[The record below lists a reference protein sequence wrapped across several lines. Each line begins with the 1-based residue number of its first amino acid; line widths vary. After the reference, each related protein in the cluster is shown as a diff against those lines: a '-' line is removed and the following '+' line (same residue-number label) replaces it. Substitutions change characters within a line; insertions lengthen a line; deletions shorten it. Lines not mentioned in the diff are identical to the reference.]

1 MNPPP
6 ITPHMNPT
14 PLDRYHAQLTHRSL
28 DPDPLQERAA
38 AALTRLYHDVLA
50 YEEQRKGWKY
60 KVLFKVAKKMP
71 PRGIYLHGPVGRGKS
86 MMMDIFYDSIPLHIK
101 KRRVHFHQFMIEVH
115 DYIHSRR
122 TEDGIMEDMDA
133 ALPSL
138 ALVISNRSRVLCFDE
153 FHVTDVAD
161 AMLLSRL
168 FTAMFDLGITV
179 VITSNWQPDD
189 LYKGG
194 LQRERFLPFIKLV
207 KERMEVIA
215 IDSETDYRARKL
227 KEMSVYFAPLNA
239 ESNQRAEDLFQNLT
253 DGETPMQDIVTVK
266 GRTIQ
271 VPIVAKGV
279 ARFGFAQL
287 CERPLGAEDY
297 LAIAKRY
304 HTIFLENVPRLG
316 YDRRNEAKRLMTL
329 VDVLYDN
336 HRNLVITAEEMP
348 QTLYTGTDHAFEFQR
363 TISRLL
369 EMQSE
374 GYLNRKG

>member
-1 MNPPP
+1 M
-6 ITPHMNPT
+6 ITLINAT
-14 PLDRYHAQLTHRSL
+14 PLDRYHAQLTHRAL
-28 DPDPLQERAA
+28 DPDPAQERAA
-38 AALTRLYHDVLA
+38 KSLTRLYHDILA
-50 YEEQRKGWKY
+50 YEDQRKGWKN
-60 KVLFKVAKKMP
+60 KVLFMAPKKMP
-71 PRGIYLHGPVGRGKS
+71 PRGVYLYGPVGRGKS
-86 MMMDIFYDSIPLHIK
+86 MVMDIFFESIPLHIK

-115 DYIHSRR
+115 DYIHSRQS
-122 TEDGIMEDMDA
+122 EGVLEDMDA

-168 FTAMFDLGITV
+168 FTAMLNEGISI
-179 VITSNWQPDD
+179 VITSNWEPDD

-207 KERMEVIA
+207 KERMEVVA
-215 IDSETDYRARKL
+215 VDSATDYRAKKL
-227 KEMSVYFAPLNA
+227 KEMSVYFSPLNPDTYR
-239 ESNQRAEDLFQNLT
+239 RADDLFQNLT
-253 DGETPMQDIVTVK
+253 DGDEADEDLVTVK

-271 VPIVAKGV
+271 VPSAAKGV
-279 ARFGFAQL
+279 ARFSFPQL

-297 LAIAKRY
+297 LAIAKKY
-304 HTIFLENVPRLG
+304 HTVFLENIPHLG

-336 HRNLVITAEEMP
+336 HRNLVITADEFP
-348 QTLYTGTDHAFEFQR
+348 QKLYTGHDHAFEFQR

-374 GYLNRKG
+374 QYLKRQ

>member
-1 MNPPP
+1 MSTL
-6 ITPHMNPT
+6 INPT
-14 PLDRYHAQLTHRSL
+14 PLDRYHALISKQAI
-28 DPDPLQERAA
+28 DPDPMQEAA
-38 AALTRLYHDVLA
+38 AQILTRLYHDVLA
-50 YEEQRKGWKY
+50 YEQQRQGWKQ
-60 KVLFKVAKKMP
+60 KVLYMVTKKMP
-71 PRGIYLHGPVGRGKS
+71 PRGVYLHGPVGRGKS
-86 MMMDIFYDSIPLHIK
+86 MMMDMFYDSIPLGIK

-122 TEDGIMEDMDA
+122 TDDGILEDMDA

-168 FTAMFDLGITV
+168 FTAMFDQGISI
-179 VITSNWQPDD
+179 VITSNWLPDD

-207 KERMEVIA
+207 KERMEIVA
-215 IDSETDYRARKL
+215 VESPTDYRARKL
-227 KEMSVYFAPLNA
+227 KEMSVYFSPLNA
-239 ESNQRAEDLFQNLT
+239 ASASRAEDLFQTLSN
-253 DGETPMQDIVTVK
+253 GEEGAQDLVSVK

-271 VPIVAKGV
+271 VPIAAKGV
-279 ARFGFAQL
+279 ARFSFSQL

-304 HTIFLENVPRLG
+304 HTVFLENIPVLG

-336 HRNLVITAEEMP
+336 HRNLVITAEDTP
-348 QTLYTGTDHAFEFQR
+348 HKIYTGHDHAFEFQR

-369 EMQSE
+369 EMQGE
-374 GYLNRKG
+374 AYLNRKE

>member
-1 MNPPP
+1 MPTL
-6 ITPHMNPT
+6 INPT
-14 PLDRYHAQLTHRSL
+14 PLDRYHILVNKQVI
-28 DPDPLQERAA
+28 DPDPMQESAA
-38 AALTRLYHDVLA
+38 HILTRLYHDVMA
-50 YEEQRKGWKY
+50 YEQQRQGWKQ
-60 KVLFKVAKKMP
+60 KVLYMVTKKMP
-71 PRGIYLHGPVGRGKS
+71 PRGVYLHGPVGRGKS
-86 MMMDIFYDSIPLHIK
+86 MMMDIFYDSIPLGIK

-115 DYIHSRR
+115 DYIHSRQS
-122 TEDGIMEDMDA
+122 DGVLEDMDA

-168 FTAMFDLGITV
+168 FTAMFDQGISV
-179 VITSNWQPDD
+179 VITTNWAPDD

-207 KERMEVIA
+207 KERMEIVNVE
-215 IDSETDYRARKL
+215 SPTDYRARKL
-227 KEMSVYFAPLNA
+227 KEMSVYFSPLNA
-239 ESNQRAEDLFQNLT
+239 TSAKRAEDLFQNLT
-253 DGETPMQDIVTVK
+253 DGEEGVQDLVNVK

-271 VPIVAKGV
+271 VPIAAKGV
-279 ARFGFAQL
+279 ARFGFSQL

-304 HTIFLENVPRLG
+304 HTVFLENIPVLG

-336 HRNLVITAEEMP
+336 HRNLVITADETP
-348 QTLYTGTDHAFEFQR
+348 HKIYTGHDHAFEFQR

-369 EMQSE
+369 EMQGE
-374 GYLNRKG
+374 AYLNRKG

>member
-1 MNPPP
+1 M
-6 ITPHMNPT
+6 T
-14 PLDRYHAQLTHRSL
+14 PLDRYQHLLSRKKI
-28 DPDPLQERAA
+28 DPDPLQEQAA
-38 AALTRLYHDVLA
+38 KSLSRLYTEVLD
-50 YEEQRKGWKY
+50 YEDSRKSWRQKIRF
-60 KVLFKVAKKMP
+60 LNLRKMP
-71 PRGIYLHGPVGRGKS
+71 PRGVYLHGPVGRGKS
-86 MMMDIFYDSIPLHIK
+86 MLMDIFYDSIPLGIK

-122 TEDGIMEDMDA
+122 AIDGIVEDMDA

-161 AMLLSRL
+161 AMILSRL
-168 FTAMFDLGITV
+168 FTAMFEQGITIV
-179 VITSNWQPDD
+179 MTSNWPPED

-194 LQRERFLPFIKLV
+194 LQRDRFIPFINLV
-207 KERMEVIA
+207 KERMEVVTV
-215 IDSETDYRARKL
+215 DSPVDYRARKL
-227 KEMSVYFAPLNA
+227 KEMSVYFAPLNS
-239 ESNQRAEDLFQNLT
+239 ENHKRADDLFLSLTEGTENLP
-253 DGETPMQDIVTVK
+253 DLINVK

-271 VPIVAKGV
+271 VPVAAKGV
-279 ARFGFAQL
+279 ARFGFSQL

-304 HTIFLENVPRLG
+304 HTIFLENVPKMG

-336 HRNLVITAEEMP
+336 GRNLVLVADAMP
-348 QTLYTGTDHAFEFQR
+348 QLLYTGHDHAFEFQR

-369 EMQSE
+369 EMQSDA
-374 GYLNRKG
+374 YFNRQKS

>member
-1 MNPPP
+1 MSPL
-6 ITPHMNPT
+6 IIPT
-14 PLDRYHAQLTHRSL
+14 PLDRYYAQLSKREL
-28 DPDPLQERAA
+28 DPDPMQERAST
-38 AALTRLYHDVLA
+38 ALTRLYHDVMA
-50 YEEQRKGWKY
+50 YEEQRKGWKN
-60 KVLFKVAKKMP
+60 KVLYMVTKKMP
-71 PRGIYLHGPVGRGKS
+71 PRGIYLYGPVGRGKS
-86 MMMDIFYDSIPLHIK
+86 MVMDIFYDSIPLGIK

-122 TEDGIMEDMDA
+122 TNEGVLEDMDS

-168 FTAMFDLGITV
+168 FTAMFDQGISV
-179 VITSNWQPDD
+179 VITSNWHPDD
-189 LYKGG
+189 LYQGG

-207 KERMEVIA
+207 KERMEIIA
-215 IDSETDYRARKL
+215 VDSPTDYRAKKL

-239 ESNQRAEDLFQNLT
+239 DSSHRADDLFETLT
-253 DGETPMQDIVTVK
+253 NHEEGGQDLVSVK

-271 VPIVAKGV
+271 VPIAAKGV
-279 ARFGFAQL
+279 ARFSFSQL

-304 HTIFLENVPRLG
+304 HTVFLENIPALG

-348 QTLYTGTDHAFEFQR
+348 QKLYTGHDHAFEFQR

-369 EMQSE
+369 EMQSD
-374 GYLNRKG
+374 GYLNRKT

>member
-1 MNPPP
+1 MSLINL
-6 ITPHMNPT
+6 TPY
-14 PLDRYHAQLTHRSL
+14 DRYQSYLKKNAI
-28 DPDPLQERAA
+28 DPDPKQELAA
-38 AALTRLYHDVLA
+38 NALTRLYHDVLS
-50 YEEQRKGWKY
+50 YEDQRKSWKS
-60 KVLFKVAKKMP
+60 KVLFAVTKKMP
-71 PRGIYLHGPVGRGKS
+71 PRGVYLHGPVGRGKS
-86 MMMDIFYDSIPLHIK
+86 MLMDIFYDSIPLGIK

-122 TEDGIMEDMDA
+122 TDDGVLEDMDA

-168 FTAMFDLGITV
+168 FAAMFDQGITI
-179 VITSNWQPDD
+179 VITSNWPPDD
-189 LYKGG
+189 LYLGG

-207 KERMEVIA
+207 KERMQIIVL
-215 IDSETDYRARKL
+215 DSPVDYRARKL

-239 ESNQRAEDLFQNLT
+239 DSSKRADNLFQNLT
-253 DGETPMQDIVTVK
+253 EGEEGEEDLVTVK
-266 GRTIQ
+266 GRSIQ
-271 VPIVAKGV
+271 VPISAKGV
-279 ARFGFAQL
+279 ARFSFSQL

-304 HTIFLENVPRLG
+304 HTVFLENIPHLG

-348 QTLYTGTDHAFEFQR
+348 QKLYTGHDHAFEFQR
-363 TISRLL
+363 TVSRLL

-374 GYLNRKG
+374 GYLTKSS

>member
-1 MNPPP
+1 MPTL
-6 ITPHMNPT
+6 INPT
-14 PLDRYHAQLTHRSL
+14 PLDRYHGLVNKQVI
-28 DPDPLQERAA
+28 DPDPMQESAA
-38 AALTRLYHDVLA
+38 HILTRLYHDVMA
-50 YEEQRKGWKY
+50 YEQQRQGWKQ
-60 KVLFKVAKKMP
+60 KVLYMVTRKMP
-71 PRGIYLHGPVGRGKS
+71 PRGVYLHGPVGRGKS
-86 MMMDIFYDSIPLHIK
+86 MVMDIFYDSIPLGIK

-115 DYIHSRR
+115 DYIHSRQS
-122 TEDGIMEDMDA
+122 DGVLEDMDA

-168 FTAMFDLGITV
+168 FTAMFDQGISV
-179 VITSNWQPDD
+179 VITTNWAPDD

-207 KERMEVIA
+207 KERMEIVEVI
-215 IDSETDYRARKL
+215 SPTDYRARKL
-227 KEMSVYFAPLNA
+227 KEMSVYFSPLNA
-239 ESNQRAEDLFQNLT
+239 TSAKRAEDLFQNLT
-253 DGETPMQDIVTVK
+253 DGEEGVQDLVDVK

-271 VPIVAKGV
+271 VPIAAKGV
-279 ARFGFAQL
+279 ARFGFSQL

-304 HTIFLENVPRLG
+304 HTVFLENIPVLG

-336 HRNLVITAEEMP
+336 HRNLVITADETP
-348 QTLYTGTDHAFEFQR
+348 HKIYTGHDHAFEFQR

-369 EMQSE
+369 EMQGE
-374 GYLNRKG
+374 AYLAKK

>member
-1 MNPPP
+1 MTTLINA
-6 ITPHMNPT
+6 T
-14 PLDRYHAQLTHRSL
+14 PLDRYHAQLNHREL
-28 DPDPLQERAA
+28 DPDPAQERAA
-38 AALTRLYHDVLA
+38 LSLTRLYHDVLA
-50 YEEQRKGWKY
+50 YEEQRKGWRN
-60 KVLFKVAKKMP
+60 KVMLRVVKKMP

-86 MMMDIFYDSIPLHIK
+86 MVMDIFYESIPLSIK

-115 DYIHSRR
+115 DYIHSRQS
-122 TEDGIMEDMDA
+122 DGVLEDMDA

-168 FTAMFDLGITV
+168 FTAMFDQGISI
-179 VITSNWQPDD
+179 VITSNWEPND

-194 LQRERFLPFIKLV
+194 LQRDRFLPFIKLV
-207 KERMEVIA
+207 KERMEVVA
-215 IDSETDYRARKL
+215 VDSATDYRAKKL
-227 KEMSVYFAPLNA
+227 KEMSVYFSPLNP
-239 ESNQRAEDLFQNLT
+239 ETYQRADALFQSLTAGEEADEDL
-253 DGETPMQDIVTVK
+253 VTVK

-271 VPIVAKGV
+271 VPIAAKGV
-279 ARFGFAQL
+279 ARFSFSQL

-297 LAIAKRY
+297 LALAKRY
-304 HTIFLENVPRLG
+304 HTVFLEHIPHLG

-336 HRNLVITAEEMP
+336 HRNLVITADETP
-348 QTLYTGTDHAFEFQR
+348 QKIYTGHDHAFEFQR

-374 GYLNRKG
+374 QYLKRQ

>member
-1 MNPPP
+1 MPTL
-6 ITPHMNPT
+6 INPT
-14 PLDRYHAQLTHRSL
+14 PLDRYHGLVNKQVI
-28 DPDPLQERAA
+28 DPDPMQESAA
-38 AALTRLYHDVLA
+38 NILTRLHHDVLA
-50 YEEQRKGWKY
+50 YEQQRQGWKQ
-60 KVLFKVAKKMP
+60 KVLYMVTKKMP
-71 PRGIYLHGPVGRGKS
+71 PRGVYLHGPVGRGKS
-86 MMMDIFYDSIPLHIK
+86 MMMDIFYDSIPLGIK

-115 DYIHSRR
+115 DYIHSRQ
-122 TEDGIMEDMDA
+122 TDGVLEDMDA

-168 FTAMFDLGITV
+168 FTAMFDQGISV
-179 VITSNWQPDD
+179 VITTNWAPDD

-207 KERMEVIA
+207 KERMEVVA
-215 IDSETDYRARKL
+215 VESPTDYRARKL
-227 KEMSVYFAPLNA
+227 KEMSVYFSPLNA
-239 ESNQRAEDLFQNLT
+239 ASAKRAEDLFQNLT
-253 DGETPMQDIVTVK
+253 DGEEGVQDLVDVK

-271 VPIVAKGV
+271 VPIAAKGV
-279 ARFGFAQL
+279 ARFGFSQL

-304 HTIFLENVPRLG
+304 HTVFLENIPVLG

-336 HRNLVITAEEMP
+336 HRNLVITADDTP
-348 QTLYTGTDHAFEFQR
+348 HKIYTGHDHAFEFQR

-369 EMQSE
+369 EMQGE
-374 GYLNRKG
+374 AYLNRKG

>member
-1 MNPPP
+1 MPTL
-6 ITPHMNPT
+6 INPT
-14 PLDRYHAQLTHRSL
+14 PLDRFNGLVSKQVI
-28 DPDPLQERAA
+28 DPDPMQEAA
-38 AALTRLYHDVLA
+38 AHILTRLYNDVLA
-50 YEEQRKGWKY
+50 YEDQRQGWKQ
-60 KVLFKVAKKMP
+60 KVLYMVTKKMP
-71 PRGIYLHGPVGRGKS
+71 PRGVYLHGPVGRGKS
-86 MMMDIFYDSIPLHIK
+86 MMMDMFYDSIPLGIK

-115 DYIHSRR
+115 DYIHSRQS
-122 TEDGIMEDMDA
+122 DGVLEDMDA

-168 FTAMFDLGITV
+168 FSAMFDQGISI
-179 VITSNWQPDD
+179 VITTNWAPDD
-189 LYKGG
+189 LYKDG

-207 KERMEVIA
+207 KERMEIVEVI
-215 IDSETDYRARKL
+215 SPTDYRARKL
-227 KEMSVYFAPLNA
+227 KEMSVYFSPLNA
-239 ESNQRAEDLFQNLT
+239 ASTKRAEDLFENLT
-253 DGETPMQDIVTVK
+253 GGEEGAQDLVSVK

-271 VPIVAKGV
+271 VPIAAKGV
-279 ARFGFAQL
+279 ARFGFSQL

-304 HTIFLENVPRLG
+304 HTVFLENIPILG

-336 HRNLVITAEEMP
+336 HRNLVITAEETP
-348 QTLYTGTDHAFEFQR
+348 HKIYTGHDHAFEFQR

-369 EMQSE
+369 EMQGE
-374 GYLNRKG
+374 AYLNRKG

>member
-1 MNPPP
+1 M
-6 ITPHMNPT
+6 TTT
-14 PLDRYHAQLTHRSL
+14 PLDRYHALLGQKAI

-38 AALTRLYHDVLA
+38 TSLTRFYNDILA
-50 YEEQRKGWKY
+50 YDESRKGWRQ
-60 KVLFKVAKKMP
+60 KVKFLATKKMP
-71 PRGIYLHGPVGRGKS
+71 PRGVYLHGPVGRGKS
-86 MMMDIFYDSIPLHIK
+86 MLMDVFFDSIPLGIK

-122 TEDGIMEDMDA
+122 ADEGIIEDMDA

-168 FTAMFDLGITV
+168 FTAMFDQGISV
-179 VITSNWQPDD
+179 VITSNWEPDD

-207 KERMEVIA
+207 KERMEVVA
-215 IDSETDYRARKL
+215 VDSPTDYRARKL
-227 KEMSVYFAPLNA
+227 REMSVYFSPLN
-239 ESNQRAEDLFQNLT
+239 SDSQSRADNLFQSLT
-253 DGETPMQDIVTVK
+253 EGEEAGHDLVTVK
-266 GRTIQ
+266 GRTIE
-271 VPIVAKGV
+271 VPITAKGV
-279 ARFGFAQL
+279 ARFGFSQL

-304 HTIFLENVPRLG
+304 HTVFLENIPRLG
-316 YDRRNEAKRLMTL
+316 YDRRNEAKRMMTL
-329 VDVLYDN
+329 VDVLYDT
-336 HRNLVITAEEMP
+336 HRNLVITAEDLP
-348 QTLYTGTDHAFEFQR
+348 QKIYTGHDHAFEFQR

-369 EMQSE
+369 EMQSD
-374 GYLNRKG
+374 GYLNRKV

>member
-1 MNPPP
+1 M
-6 ITPHMNPT
+6 TTT
-14 PLDRYHAQLTHRSL
+14 PLDRYHAQLSQRPL

-38 AALTRLYHDVLA
+38 QSLTRLYHDVLA
-50 YEEQRKGWKY
+50 YEDQRKGWKH
-60 KVLFKVAKKMP
+60 KVMFMVAKKMP
-71 PRGIYLHGPVGRGKS
+71 PRGIYLYGPVGRGKS
-86 MMMDIFYDSIPLHIK
+86 MLMDLFYDSIPLAIK

-122 TEDGIMEDMDA
+122 ADEGILEDMDA

-168 FTAMFDLGITV
+168 FTAMFDQGITI
-179 VITSNWQPDD
+179 VITSNWAPDD

-207 KERMEVIA
+207 KERMEVVEV
-215 IDSETDYRARKL
+215 DNSTDYRARKL
-227 KEMSVYFAPLNA
+227 KEMSVYFSPLNA
-239 ESNQRAEDLFQNLT
+239 ESHNRADSLFQSLTEGESADEDL
-253 DGETPMQDIVTVK
+253 VTVK

-271 VPIVAKGV
+271 VPIAAKGV
-279 ARFGFAQL
+279 ARFSFSQL

-304 HTIFLENVPRLG
+304 HTIFLEYIPRLG

-329 VDVLYDN
+329 VDVLYDT
-336 HRNLVITAEEMP
+336 HRNLVITAEDMP
-348 QTLYTGTDHAFEFQR
+348 QKIYTGQDHAFEFQR

-369 EMQSE
+369 EMQSD

>member
-1 MNPPP
+1 
-6 ITPHMNPT
+6 MNPT
-14 PLDRYHAQLTHRSL
+14 PLDRYNSL
-28 DPDPLQERAA
+28 LKKGVIDPDPAQESAA
-38 AALTRLYHDVLA
+38 QILTRLYHDVMA
-50 YEEQRKGWKY
+50 FEEQRKGWKQ
-60 KVLFKVAKKMP
+60 KVLYMVTKKMP
-71 PRGIYLHGPVGRGKS
+71 PRGVYLHGPVGRGKS
-86 MMMDIFYDSIPLHIK
+86 MMMDIFYDSVPLGIK
-101 KRRVHFHQFMIEVH
+101 KRRIHFHQFMIEVH

-122 TEDGIMEDMDA
+122 MDDGILEDMDS

-168 FTAMFDLGITV
+168 FTAMFDQGITV

-189 LYKGG
+189 LYQGG

-207 KERMEVIA
+207 KERMEIVGV
-215 IDSETDYRARKL
+215 DSPTDYRARKL
-227 KEMSVYFAPLNA
+227 KEMSVYFSPLNID
-239 ESNQRAEDLFQNLT
+239 SQKRADSLFENLT
-253 DGETPMQDIVTVK
+253 EGEEGAQDLVSVK

-271 VPIVAKGV
+271 VPIAVKGV
-279 ARFGFAQL
+279 ARFSFSQL

-304 HTIFLENVPRLG
+304 HTIFLENIPVLG

-336 HRNLVITAEEMP
+336 HRNLVITADDTP
-348 QTLYTGTDHAFEFQR
+348 HKIYTGHDHAFEFQR

-369 EMQSE
+369 EMQGE
-374 GYLNRKG
+374 QYLNRMA

>member
-1 MNPPP
+1 MSPL
-6 ITPHMNPT
+6 MNPT
-14 PLDRYHAQLTHRSL
+14 PSDRYHSL
-28 DPDPLQERAA
+28 LKKGVIDPDPMQEAA
-38 AALTRLYHDVLA
+38 SSVLNRLYHDVLN

-60 KVLFKVAKKMP
+60 KVLLKVAKKMP
-71 PRGIYLHGPVGRGKS
+71 PRGVYLHGPVGRGKS
-86 MMMDIFYDSIPLHIK
+86 MMMDIFYDSIPLGIK

-115 DYIHSRR
+115 DYIHSRQS
-122 TEDGIMEDMDA
+122 DGVLEDMDA

-168 FTAMFDLGITV
+168 FTAMFDQGITV
-179 VITSNWQPDD
+179 VITSNWPPDD

-207 KERMEVIA
+207 KERMEVVA
-215 IDSETDYRARKL
+215 VESPTDYRARKL
-227 KEMSVYFAPLNA
+227 KEMSVYFSPLNA
-239 ESNQRAEDLFQNLT
+239 ESQKRADDLFLNLAE
-253 DGETPMQDIVTVK
+253 GQEGGQDLVSVK

-271 VPIVAKGV
+271 VPIAAKGV
-279 ARFGFAQL
+279 ARFSFSQL

-297 LAIAKRY
+297 LALAKRY
-304 HTIFLENVPRLG
+304 HTVFLENIPVLG

-336 HRNLVITAEEMP
+336 HRNLVITAEDTP
-348 QTLYTGTDHAFEFQR
+348 HKIYTGHDHAFEFQR

-369 EMQSE
+369 EMQGE
-374 GYLNRKG
+374 AYLNRK

>member
-1 MNPPP
+1 M
-6 ITPHMNPT
+6 
-14 PLDRYHAQLTHRSL
+14 L
-28 DPDPLQERAA
+28 
-38 AALTRLYHDVLA
+38 
-50 YEEQRKGWKY
+50 
-60 KVLFKVAKKMP
+60 
-71 PRGIYLHGPVGRGKS
+71 
-86 MMMDIFYDSIPLHIK
+86 MDIFYDSIPLGIK

-122 TEDGIMEDMDA
+122 AIEGIIEDMDA

-161 AMLLSRL
+161 AMILSRL
-168 FTAMFDLGITV
+168 FTAMFEQGITV
-179 VITSNWQPDD
+179 VMTSNWPPQD

-194 LQRERFLPFIKLV
+194 LQRDRFIPFINLV
-207 KERMEVIA
+207 NERMEVVTV
-215 IDSETDYRARKL
+215 DSPVDYRAKKL
-227 KEMSVYFAPLNA
+227 KEMSVYFAPLNSDTHKRVDELFHSLTEGT
-239 ESNQRAEDLFQNLT
+239 ESLPDLIN
-253 DGETPMQDIVTVK
+253 VK

-271 VPIVAKGV
+271 VPVAAKGV
-279 ARFGFAQL
+279 ARFSFSQL

-304 HTIFLENVPRLG
+304 HTVFLENVPRLG

-336 HRNLVITAEEMP
+336 GRNLVMLAEEMP
-348 QTLYTGTDHAFEFQR
+348 QKLYTGHDHAFEFQR

-369 EMQSE
+369 EMQSDA
-374 GYLNRKG
+374 YFNRPKS